1 MNGSLPLP
9 LKSLYPHS
17 SYSRPDA
24 IGSYY
29 PNYLAFFHRLIST
42 PPASSSPYADK
53 PTSVVPVVEQYLFGG
68 EGQMLVLAVSGAL
81 HPLIHIGHGIEFGL
95 DGHVAEGEFFFW
107 FSERGLCASANERTP
122 SLSAG
127 LAQCAVHD
135 ARVAAVFPE
144 EWPPQPPR
152 STSFASSITSAF
164 SALRFGG
171 AGPSNSSSSASGQHG
186 NARPVGTSGLPYFHS
201 MTIASPDRSFA
212 RTASNLPRQPGSRRY
227 PREGLSGFTILS
239 RILQDEALAPGQAN
253 SLDDPSKL
261 DACVRNRASRIRQW
275 CEEWR
280 FSTEERIE
288 WDDPQDAALSDGG
301 EEARRR
307 RATAGA
313 GAGDNKGKGKSMAAP
328 PWDEIVEKC
337 EELVWMATVIYA
349 AAARPGYKNVKL
361 DFFTCVFPRPAPP
374 RPSVTFRDRPDR
386 QIADDD
392 NDGALN

>member
-1 MNGSLPLP
+1 
-9 LKSLYPHS
+9 
-17 SYSRPDA
+17 
-24 IGSYY
+24 
-29 PNYLAFFHRLIST
+29 
-42 PPASSSPYADK
+42 
-53 PTSVVPVVEQYLFGG
+53 
-68 EGQMLVLAVSGAL
+68 MLVRAVSGAL

-95 DGHVAEGEFFFW
+95 DGHVAEGEFSFLVLEKEDLL
-107 FSERGLCASANERTP
+107 SAADERLLLAV
-122 SLSAG
+122 AG

-135 ARVAAVFPE
+135 PRVAALFPE

-164 SALRFGG
+164 SALRF
-171 AGPSNSSSSASGQHG
+171 AGPSTTSSPSGQHR
-186 NARPVGTSGLPYFHS
+186 NTRPVGTTGLPYFHS

-212 RTASNLPRQPGSRRY
+212 RTAANLPRQPGSRRY

-253 SLDDPSKL
+253 SLDDASKL

-349 AAARPGYKNVKL
+349 AAARPGYQNVKL
-361 DFFTCVFPRPAPP
+361 DFFTYVPASALPPLDFGDFP
-374 RPSVTFRDRPDR
+374 DH
-386 QIADDD
+386 
-392 NDGALN
+392 